1 MVLQSIESSS
11 VMEMKV
17 QMKLNNLMSQS
28 DVNSGL
34 KRNEHRE
41 MVLAIGRSRKSNA
54 AVSFSVMALSLSVLF
69 SEHSHAQN
77 VERRFE
83 SVQQHKDRLEIKTN
97 DGVIRITPY
106 SNEVFETSFF
116 PRAELAADGSIP
128 VSSALTAQS
137 FAVVKKPQKTKLKFK
152 QSGTQIEY
160 ASEGLRVE
168 VRKNPFQIRYYYRD
182 KALTSEKLG
191 YQTIREKQD
200 FADPNLTRNRER
212 LSFNLDAQEALYGG
226 GARALGMDRRGN
238 RLPLY
243 NKAHYGY
250 EERSQQM
257 NYSIPLVFS
266 SKLYALHF
274 DNAAIGH
281 LDLDSQHDNSLNYD
295 TIGGRK
301 TYHIIAG
308 KTWSD
313 LVQNYVGLTGKQP
326 LPPRWAFGNFAS
338 RFGYHTEDEAR
349 KVVDQFRAEKIP
361 VDAIIFDLYWFG
373 KDIKG
378 TMGNLAFDPDNFKNP
393 RGMMADFAQQGV
405 KTVLIT
411 EPFILTTSQRWQEA
425 VQKGILA
432 TDAQAK
438 PFTYDFYFGNTGLID
453 VFKPEARTWF
463 WNIYKDLANQGAA
476 GVWGD
481 LGEPE
486 VHPSALQH
494 QGASADQVHN
504 VYGHE
509 WARLVAEG
517 YAKDFPQ
524 TRPFI
529 LMRSGAAG
537 SQRFGLIPWS
547 GDVNRTWGGLRSQ
560 MEIALQ
566 MGMQGLAYMHSDLGG
581 FAGANLDDELYARWL
596 QYGVFQPVFRPHA
609 QEEVPSEPIFR
620 SSNAKGLARQAIE
633 LRYRMLPYNYS
644 LAFENS
650 QTGMPLMRPLM
661 FNEPYNPQLQKHA
674 SSYLWGQ
681 DFLVQPVTN
690 PGQKTAQIQ
699 FPKDT
704 NWFDFYTDQIYLGG
718 SSTDLQLVPEHIP
731 TFVRAGALIPLLPAD
746 LHLQSTQWDDGSRLE
761 LHYYHDQSV
770 KSSQASLYE
779 DDGLTRQAWERGQYR
794 LSQFKA
800 QFDAKAKELHIEIK
814 PSLGKAVPEKLR
826 QTRQTTLVLHHIE
839 NAPRAVKLNGQ
850 SQTFQWDAQTKVMQ
864 LHVLEQAGKPSR
876 MTLAW

>member
-1 MVLQSIESSS
+1 MKCMELMKTMKSIESNHVNKEDHRPPMATRTNSRVRLG
-11 VMEMKV
+11 VMS
-17 QMKLNNLMSQS
+17 LGI
-28 DVNSGL
+28 GL
-34 KRNEHRE
+34 AFGTLISHQ
-41 MVLAIGRSRKSNA
+41 A
-54 AVSFSVMALSLSVLF
+54 
-69 SEHSHAQN
+69 HAQN
-77 VERRFE
+77 MERRFE
-83 SVQQHKDRLEIKTN
+83 SVKAYKDHLEVRTN
-97 DGVIRITPY
+97 DGLIRITPY
-106 SNEVFETSFF
+106 SKEVFETSFF
-116 PRAELAADGSIP
+116 PRAELNQDGSVP
-128 VSSALTAQS
+128 VNRSLTAQS
-137 FAVVKKPQKTKLKFK
+137 FAVVSAPQKLKLRVKK
-152 QSGTQIEY
+152 SGTQIEY

-168 VRKNPFQIRYYYRD
+168 IRKNPFQIRYYYRD
-182 KALTSEKLG
+182 KLLTSEKLG
-191 YQTIREKQD
+191 YQTIKDKQD
-200 FADPNLTRNRER
+200 FADPNLTPNRER
-212 LSFNLDAQEALYGG
+212 LSFNLDADEALYGG

-301 TYHIIAG
+301 TYHVIAG
-308 KTWSD
+308 KSWQD
-313 LVQNYVGLTGKQP
+313 LVTNYVSLTGKQP

-338 RFGYHTEDEAR
+338 RFGYHSEAEAR
-349 KVVDQFRAEKIP
+349 KVVEQFRTEKIP

-378 TMGNLAFDPDNFKNP
+378 TMGNLAFDADNFKNP
-393 RGMMADFAQQGV
+393 RGMMADFAKQGV

-411 EPFILTTSQRWQEA
+411 EPFILTTSQRWQET
-425 VQKGILA
+425 VQAGILA
-432 TDAQAK
+432 TDGKGK

-453 VFKPEARTWF
+453 VFKPEARAWF

-537 SQRFGLIPWS
+537 SQRLGLIPWS

-620 SSNAKGLARQAIE
+620 SAKAKELARQAIE

-644 LAFENS
+644 LAFENN
-650 QTGMPLMRPLM
+650 QTGLPLMRPLM
-661 FNEPYNPQLQKHA
+661 FADPSNRDLQKHA
-674 SSYLWGQ
+674 SSYLWGE

-690 PGQKTAQIQ
+690 PGQQTAEVR
-699 FPKDT
+699 FPKQSV
-704 NWFDFYTDQIYLGG
+704 WFDFYTGQRQEAA
-718 SSTDLQLVPEHIP
+718 STAQLALVPEHIP
-731 TFVRAGALIPLLPAD
+731 SFVKAGAIVPLLPKE
-746 LHLQSTQWDDGSRLE
+746 LQLQSTQWDDGSQLE
-761 LHYYHDQSV
+761 LHYYRDASV
-770 KSSQASLYE
+770 SHSQRRLYE
-779 DDGLTRQAWERGQYR
+779 DDGVTRDAFSKGIYR
-794 LSQFKA
+794 LSDLTA
-800 QFDAKAKELHIEIK
+800 NNDVKAKTLQFEVAQR
-814 PSLGKAVPEKLR
+814 LGKAAPELLR
-826 QTRQTTLVLHHIE
+826 RPRQTTLVVHNVE
-839 NAPRAVKLNGQ
+839 QAPQHVSLNGKPQ
-850 SQTFQWDAQTKVMQ
+850 SFTWDVTSKSLRVNFSE
-864 LHVLEQAGKPSR
+864 VAGKSSR
-876 MTLAW
+876 VTVRW